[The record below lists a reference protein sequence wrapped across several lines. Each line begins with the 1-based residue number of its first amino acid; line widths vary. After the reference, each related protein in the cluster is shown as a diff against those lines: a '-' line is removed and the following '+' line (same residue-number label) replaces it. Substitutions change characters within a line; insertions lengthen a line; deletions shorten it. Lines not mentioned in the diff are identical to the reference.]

1 MSSSQESQSRAWY
14 VVQCKVRQEER
25 AEENLLRQGYVCY
38 HPKLRRERLA
48 KGRREIAEES
58 LFPGYLFLH
67 LSLQD
72 NWGPLRSTR
81 GVSRIVSFGNQP
93 AVLSDS
99 LIEQLQQREHVPC
112 VEELLSV
119 GERVRINE
127 GPFTDLEAIFMA
139 MDGEERVVLLLKFLQ
154 REQKVLMPLAGIR
167 KI

>member
-1 MSSSQESQSRAWY
+1 MNSSQESAGRAWY

-38 HPKLRRERLA
+38 HPKLRCERLA

-58 LFPGYLFLH
+58 LFPGYLFVH
-67 LSLQD
+67 LSQED

-81 GVSRIVSFGNQP
+81 GVSHIVSFGNQP
-93 AVLSDS
+93 AILRDS

-112 VEELLSV
+112 VVEMLSV
-119 GERVRINE
+119 GEKVRIND

-139 MDGEERVVLLLKFLQ
+139 MDGEERVVLLLNFLQ

-167 KI
+167 KL